1 MKILVVDDSMVY
13 RKTIVN
19 YLKAEMTDVD
29 YITAQNG
36 QEGFELYQEED
47 PDYIFLDLLMPEL
60 NGEEVL
66 KKIREEDQETK
77 VIILTADVQKMVKE
91 DLEKLSIFEFINKPF
106 SPDKAEEIADKIR
119 TDYNA

>member
-19 YLKAEMTDVD
+19 YLEAEMPDVE
-29 YITAQNG
+29 YITAQDG

-66 KKIREEDQETK
+66 AKIREEDQETG

-91 DLEKLSIFEFINKPF
+91 DVEKLSILEFINKPF
-106 SPDKAEEIADKIR
+106 SPEKAEEIVEKIR
-119 TDYNA
+119 SDYNA